1 MTRIIRKS
9 ISVFKILIFLD
20 FVLVI
25 VLLLCRDT
33 QATLRFSTM
42 SWWKARERGR
52 EGKREKKKENE
63 FACLE

>member
-9 ISVFKILIFLD
+9 ISVFKILIFLH

-25 VLLLCRDT
+25 VLLLCGDT

-42 SWWKARERGR
+42 SWWNAWWKERERGG
-52 EGKREKKKENE
+52 GKEREKERE
-63 FACLE
+63 